1 MFLNGEKLDQTNSFE
16 IASGARQP
24 AGSEMVLQEKEVTCQ
39 RILIDWQHGEL
50 EFMERLV
57 FSFLSCILQLTIFQI

>member
-1 MFLNGEKLDQTNSFE
+1 MEILSSEMFLNGEKLDQTNSFE

-39 RILIDWQHGEL
+39 RILID
-50 EFMERLV
+50 
-57 FSFLSCILQLTIFQI
+57 